1 MILIITYSA
10 RDITVH
16 RLRKALR
23 EQGAEPV
30 VIGPEAIEA
39 LSSLSIEG
47 DGRGG
52 VSCRFTL
59 EGRVIDF
66 AEVRSAWLWRGWQRF
81 PDEEPLRELAARA
94 NEWSFYRSEWLTF
107 HKGFT
112 LTLAHSGVFCVNPP
126 PLNIAFEEKCCQMM
140 LAARAGLRIPP
151 TLYSA
156 RLAPVREFYEGQG
169 GKVIYK
175 PFTSFA
181 HLLETKPEEPMRGV
195 KLYTNRIKE
204 EHLVE
209 GPGFIPTPG
218 IFQPYVDKKVELR
231 VVVVG
236 RRLFACAIH
245 SQQSERSREDW
256 RRYDLGNTPYVPYDL
271 PEGVAQKILNF
282 MDSLGLVFGSIDMI
296 VTPDD
301 EYIFLEINP
310 NGQFDWVAKRSGL
323 PLYEHLAAML
333 VAGRADYPAPA
344 EREVAHAQ

>member
-10 RDITVH
+10 RDITVY
-16 RLRKALR
+16 RLGKALR

-47 DGRGG
+47 GADGGA
-52 VSCRFTL
+52 SCRFTV

-66 AEVRSAWLWRGWQRF
+66 ADVRSAWLWRGWQRF
-81 PDEEPLRELAARA
+81 PDEEPLRDLATKT
-94 NEWSFYRSEWLTF
+94 NEWSFYRSEWLTY

-112 LTLAHSGVFCVNPP
+112 LSLAHSGVFCVNPP
-126 PLNIAFEEKCCQMM
+126 PLNLAFEEKCCQLM
-140 LAARAGLRIPP
+140 LAARSGLRIPP

-156 RLAPVREFYEGQG
+156 RLAPVREFHEAHG

-181 HLLETKPEEPMRGV
+181 HLLETEPEQPLRGV
-195 KLYTNRIKE
+195 KLYTSRIKE
-204 EHLVE
+204 EQLVE

-218 IFQPYVDKKVELR
+218 IFQPYVEKKLELR
-231 VVVVG
+231 IVVVG

-256 RRYDLGNTPYVPYDL
+256 RRYDLENTPYVPYDL
-271 PEGVAQKILNF
+271 PPDIAEKILNF
-282 MDSLGLVFGSIDMI
+282 MGRLGLVFGSIDMI
-296 VTPDD
+296 VTPED
-301 EYIFLEINP
+301 EYIFLEVNP
-310 NGQFDWVAKRSGL
+310 NGQFDWVAKRTGL

-333 VAGRADYPAPA
+333 IAGRADYPAPA
-344 EREVAHAQ
+344 EREVSHAQ